1 VSGRAVWAGGGRR
14 ALQRWRQPPVGVSS
28 VLLLLVVMVG
38 LVLGA
43 GSLGGWG
50 GLALVVAVLVAVV
63 ALVYL
68 WCDYPGRP
76 PA

>member
-1 VSGRAVWAGGGRR
+1 MV
-14 ALQRWRQPPVGVSS
+14 
-28 VLLLLVVMVG
+28 LLLVVMVG

-50 GLALVVAVLVAVV
+50 GVALVVAVLVAVV

-68 WCDYPGRP
+68 WCDYPSGP

>member
-1 VSGRAVWAGGGRR
+1 M
-14 ALQRWRQPPVGVSS
+14 
-28 VLLLLVVMVG
+28 VLLLAVMVG

-43 GSLGGWG
+43 ASLGGWG

-76 PA
+76 TGIASCRR